1 MKETRKKTT
10 CGIITINTV
19 DITGETINDGAKTI
33 GGMTL
38 TQSEDSDGNK
48 IWTIVP

>member
-1 MKETRKKTT
+1 MKENRKKTT

-38 TQSEDSDGNK
+38 TQMKPILRTMIPNID
-48 IWTIVP
+48 I